1 MEQGEAVSE
10 AFVKRYNHISLV
22 RVDVFEALDANLQT
36 EETGSQPS
44 PPTLSDPADRP
55 TADRDHICHNR
66 GETKDESCR
75 TEEDEDGC
83 PDPEPLTGRV
93 DCDKAA
99 EKSA

>member
-22 RVDVFEALDANLQT
+22 RVDVFEALDANLHT
-36 EETGSQPS
+36 EETGSQPG
-44 PPTLSDPADRP
+44 PPTLGDPAGRP
-55 TADRDHICHNR
+55 TADRDEACKQR
-66 GETKDESCR
+66 SEAKDESCR

-93 DCDKAA
+93 D
-99 EKSA
+99 